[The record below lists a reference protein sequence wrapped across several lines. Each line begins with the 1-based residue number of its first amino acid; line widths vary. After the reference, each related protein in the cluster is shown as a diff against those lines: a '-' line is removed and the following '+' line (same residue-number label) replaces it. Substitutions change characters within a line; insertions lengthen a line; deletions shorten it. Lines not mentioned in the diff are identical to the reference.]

1 MYEDDFDTDINM
13 DSLVV
18 KPAIDSTQITTNC
31 CFEFNLNKL
40 HSEYTV
46 ILTKLI
52 NNQET
57 IVAQSTVKVNIETPE
72 IELKEISGKSV
83 VLQFS
88 NENTE
93 GYELYRNDKLVAN
106 FNQNTYED
114 TDLQP
119 ETSYTYKVRS
129 YKKIDNKKVYS
140 DFSKEVEVKTLSQ
153 YGLPDVSG
161 ECKTYAYYTAVT
173 ATGSPQYKLLNG
185 PNCYTDT
192 KTGIRMVD
200 NCYCELVED
209 KTPCEVGADVIVG
222 SLIKN
227 LGGAIAPNGAYVAG
241 RHDLIELVAE
251 RLTLPGEGREV
262 GPSLGIN
269 RSLYQ
274 GLFMAPSVVAAS
286 LKTAVLTAYIAEK
299 MGYKVEPRYNALR
312 ADIVQSIIFEN
323 KDDLIKYCQ
332 GIQKYS
338 PIDSFST
345 CYPAPMPGYDDE
357 VIMASG
363 SFTNGSSIELSC
375 DGPIRSPFIAYQQ
388 GSISYQYGKIAVY
401 NAFKELK

>member
-1 MYEDDFDTDINM
+1 MKKILSIIISIMCFTALCTIAAVSYADEIEPLLNITNYSSESKEDQNLLPTSNDYSLQCYYLNNSIKVNVSSIYDNQILTCSLYEDDFDTDINM

-18 KPAIDSTQITTNC
+18 KPAIDSTQITSNC
-31 CFEFNLNKL
+31 CFEFNLDKL

-46 ILTKLI
+46 ILTELI

-72 IELKEISGKSV
+72 IEMKEISGKSV

-88 NENTE
+88 NENTK
-93 GYELYRNDKLVAN
+93 GYELYRNDKLVTN

-119 ETSYTYKVRS
+119 ETSYIYKVRS

-200 NCYCELVED
+200 DCYCIALGSYYGSTIGT
-209 KTPCEVGADVIVG
+209 KYKIRLSSGQSFNVILCDQKSNRHTDDNHQYAVKNKDIIEFYVQGGYIPSSVNG
-222 SLIKN
+222 SYNSIFS
-227 LGGAIAPNGAYVAG
+227 G
-241 RHDLIELVAE
+241 
-251 RLTLPGEGREV
+251 
-262 GPSLGIN
+262 
-269 RSLYQ
+269 
-274 GLFMAPSVVAAS
+274 SVV
-286 LKTAVLTAYIAEK
+286 
-299 MGYKVEPRYNALR
+299 
-312 ADIVQSIIFEN
+312 
-323 KDDLIKYCQ
+323 
-332 GIQKYS
+332 
-338 PIDSFST
+338 
-345 CYPAPMPGYDDE
+345 
-357 VIMASG
+357 
-363 SFTNGSSIELSC
+363 SIEQLS
-375 DGPIRSPFIAYQQ
+375 IM
-388 GSISYQYGKIAVY
+388 
-401 NAFKELK
+401 

>member
-1 MYEDDFDTDINM
+1 MPKKDIRLVLVNNRKEICFLKKILSIIISIMCFTALCTITAVSYADEIEPLLNITNYSSESKENQNLSPTSNDYSLQCYYLNNSIKVNASSIYDNQILTCSLYEDDFDTDINM

-18 KPAIDSTQITTNC
+18 KPAIDSTQITSNC
-31 CFEFNLNKL
+31 CFEFNLDKL

-57 IVAQSTVKVNIETPE
+57 IVAQSTVKVNIETPKIE
-72 IELKEISGKSV
+72 IKEISGKSV

-140 DFSKEVEVKTLSQ
+140 DFSKEVEVRTLSQ

-200 NCYCELVED
+200 DCYCIAL
-209 KTPCEVGADVIVG
+209 G
-222 SLIKN
+222 SYYGSTIGTKYKIRLSSGQSFNAILCDQKSNRHTDENHQYAVKN
-227 LGGAIAPNGAYVAG
+227 KDIIEFYVQGGYIPSSVNGSYNTIFSG
-241 RHDLIELVAE
+241 
-251 RLTLPGEGREV
+251 
-262 GPSLGIN
+262 
-269 RSLYQ
+269 
-274 GLFMAPSVVAAS
+274 SVV
-286 LKTAVLTAYIAEK
+286 
-299 MGYKVEPRYNALR
+299 
-312 ADIVQSIIFEN
+312 
-323 KDDLIKYCQ
+323 
-332 GIQKYS
+332 
-338 PIDSFST
+338 
-345 CYPAPMPGYDDE
+345 
-357 VIMASG
+357 
-363 SFTNGSSIELSC
+363 SIEQLS
-375 DGPIRSPFIAYQQ
+375 IM
-388 GSISYQYGKIAVY
+388 
-401 NAFKELK
+401 